1 MTPFTNL
8 ESRVVP
14 LPVNNV
20 DTDQII
26 PARFLK
32 TTSKEGLGDQLFT
45 DWRYDAQGR
54 PKPDFI
60 LNQPRAK
67 GAQILLAGDNFGCGS
82 SREHAP
88 WALTQFGFR
97 AVVSTSFADIF
108 KQNALKNSLLPIVVP
123 QDVQAELFDAVAKS
137 PGAVVKVDLEAQIL
151 TTPAGRQVKF
161 PVDEFS
167 KRCLLHGVDE
177 LGYILGH
184 EQAIAAYESRRLGSI
199 NTQKGDRRI
208 F

>member
-1 MTPFTNL
+1 MNFRSHL
-8 ESRVVP
+8 VP
-14 LPVNNV
+14 LPVDNV

-32 TTSKEGLGDQLFT
+32 TISKEGLDRQLFY

-60 LNQPRAK
+60 LNQPRAQ

-97 AVVSTSFADIF
+97 AVISTSFADIF
-108 KQNALKNSLLPIVVP
+108 RQNSLKNALLPIVVP
-123 QDVQAELFDAVAKS
+123 RVASAALFDLVERDPLAEVT
-137 PGAVVKVDLEAQIL
+137 VDLPTQSVTAPGGLRLEFAID
-151 TTPAGRQVKF
+151 P
-161 PVDEFS
+161 FS
-167 KRCLLHGVDE
+167 KYCLLEGVDE
-177 LGYILGH
+177 LGFILKN
-184 EQAIAAYESRRLGSI
+184 EAAIAAYESRRVGSI
-199 NTQKGDRRI
+199 NTLR
-208 F
+208 